1 MRPIRSGAALVALL
15 ALAACGGGGPGG
27 NKNAAGGAND
37 GEDKKEAAP
46 IPVEVATLT
55 RGDVFAAYAGTAS
68 LEALQEATV
77 VAKVGGEVREIMAEE
92 GDVVREG
99 DVLAQ
104 LDGDRLRLQLEQSR
118 ANMAKLERDYRR
130 NIELHEKGIVAAG
143 AFENIKYELDALKA
157 AYELAKLEYDYTTIR
172 APISGV
178 ISERMIKVGNTIE
191 PSTPTYR
198 LTALE
203 PLVAYL
209 FVPEREFGKIQP
221 GQRVELFIDAL
232 PSRRFVADV
241 TRISPTVDPATGTF
255 KVTIEVNDD
264 EDMLKPGMFGRFSIV
279 YDDQRDQLLV
289 PRNAVLETEAGDSV
303 FVVDDGV
310 AKRTTI
316 TTGYE
321 WQQNVAVLDG
331 LHDDQRVVVVGQAAL
346 KDGAKVRVIGDP
358 EPEGE
363 PDDAVEPPV
372 TAAAGDT

>member
-1 MRPIRSGAALVALL
+1 MRSIRVGAALAALSV
-15 ALAACGGGGPGG
+15 LAACGGGPPGG
-27 NKNAAGGAND
+27 QAAGGPGAD
-37 GEDKKEAAP
+37 KEKKEAAP
-46 IPVEVATLT
+46 VPVEVANLS

-68 LEALQEATV
+68 LEALREATV
-77 VAKVGGEVREIMAEE
+77 VAKVGGEVREIMVEE

-99 DVLAQ
+99 AVLAQ

-130 NIELHEKGIVAAG
+130 NVELHEKGIVAAG

-172 APISGV
+172 APISGI

-209 FVPEREFGKIQP
+209 FVPEREFGKIEP
-221 GQRVELFIDAL
+221 EQRVEIFVDAL
-232 PSRRFVADV
+232 PSRRFTADV
-241 TRISPTVDPATGTF
+241 TRISPTVDPETGTF
-255 KVTIEVNDD
+255 KVTIEVTDD
-264 EDMLKPGMFGRFSIV
+264 EGMLKPGMFGRFSIV
-279 YDDQRDQLLV
+279 YDDQIDQLLV

-303 FVVDDGV
+303 FVVEDGV
-310 AKRTTI
+310 AKRTNI
-316 TTGYE
+316 KTGYE
-321 WQQNVAVLDG
+321 WQQNVAVLEG
-331 LHDDQRVVVVGQAAL
+331 LEDNQRVVVVGQAAL

-358 EPEGE
+358 EPADE
-363 PDDAVEPPV
+363 PAEAPETPV
-372 TAAAGDT
+372 TAAAGGS

>member
-1 MRPIRSGAALVALL
+1 MRSIKTGAVIAALFV
-15 ALAACGGGGPGG
+15 LAACGGGQGGGQTAGGPGEE
-27 NKNAAGGAND
+27 N
-37 GEDKKEAAP
+37 EKKEAAP
-46 IPVEVATLT
+46 VPVEVATLS

-68 LEALQEATV
+68 LEALREATV
-77 VAKVGGEVREIMAEE
+77 VAKVGGEVREIRVEE

-99 DVLAQ
+99 AVLAQ

-130 NIELHEKGIVAAG
+130 NVELHEKGIVAAG

-172 APISGV
+172 APISGI
-178 ISERMIKVGNTIE
+178 ISERMIKVGNTIDA
-191 PSTPTYR
+191 STPTFR

-221 GQRVELFIDAL
+221 KQRVEIFVDAL
-232 PSRRFVADV
+232 PSRRFSADV

-255 KVTIEVNDD
+255 KVTVEVSD
-264 EDMLKPGMFGRFSIV
+264 EQGMLKPGMFGRFSIV

-303 FVVDDGV
+303 FVVEDGV
-310 AKRTTI
+310 AKRTNI

-331 LHDDQRVVVVGQAAL
+331 LRDDQRVVVVGQAAL

-358 EPEGE
+358 EPEDDS
-363 PDDAVEPPV
+363 DDAAATPV
-372 TAAAGDT
+372 TAAAGDS